1 MILLRA
7 LRENFRVNP
16 YHFSNITY
24 FAVILMA
31 LSGLLNQLIGLSNYR
46 GFDSTI
52 RDVIGSTSFFATL
65 ALPFVFII
73 SIYVMISNIRL
84 IRHEGTN
91 WKNLLGFILGVTL
104 LFGSVLPII
113 ISEWLQRDSSIFD
126 VHDMSRPDLY
136 MEIAV
141 ENIISFTVAYFEC
154 LLIATIFF
162 AVKAARHI
170 PAFDK
175 DFILI
180 LGCQIRKDGSLTKLL
195 QSRADRAVEFASMQ
209 KEAAGKDVIFVPSGG
224 QGSDEVMPEAQAI
237 RQYLLS
243 IGIPM
248 NASSPRINRSV
259 RMKT

>member
-52 RDVIGSTSFFATL
+52 RDVIGSANFFATL
-65 ALPFVFII
+65 ALPVVFLV
-73 SIYVMISNIRL
+73 SVYVMISNIRL

-126 VHDMSRPDLY
+126 VHDMSRPD
-136 MEIAV
+136 
-141 ENIISFTVAYFEC
+141 
-154 LLIATIFF
+154 
-162 AVKAARHI
+162 
-170 PAFDK
+170 
-175 DFILI
+175 
-180 LGCQIRKDGSLTKLL
+180 
-195 QSRADRAVEFASMQ
+195 
-209 KEAAGKDVIFVPSGG
+209 
-224 QGSDEVMPEAQAI
+224 
-237 RQYLLS
+237 
-243 IGIPM
+243 
-248 NASSPRINRSV
+248 
-259 RMKT
+259 

>member
-46 GFDSTI
+46 EFDSTI
-52 RDVIGSTSFFATL
+52 KSIIGSTSFFATL
-65 ALPFVFII
+65 ALPVVFLV
-73 SIYVMISNIRL
+73 SVYVMISNIRL